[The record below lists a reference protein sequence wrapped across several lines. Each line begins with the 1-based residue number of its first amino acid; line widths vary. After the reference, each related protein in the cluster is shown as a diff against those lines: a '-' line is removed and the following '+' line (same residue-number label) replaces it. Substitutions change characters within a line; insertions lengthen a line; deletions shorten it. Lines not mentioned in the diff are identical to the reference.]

1 MADFRDVLE
10 DCGLKDLGFSGL
22 PWTYDNRKSG
32 DRNVKVRLD
41 RGVATQS
48 WTNRFFDAS
57 VTHLTS
63 PCSDHC
69 PLLLLVVQEQGGG
82 SGEPQVYYEIMW
94 ERDASLGER
103 VQQAWNN
110 EETRGDLGAVSL
122 ALKGVLQAL
131 KNWSSIHFGSVRKE
145 LESLR
150 TQLANQQEAGM
161 DISEIRETIRN
172 MNELLYREEMLW
184 LQRSRVSWLKE
195 GDRNTKFFHQ
205 RAAWRARKNKIRK
218 LKQSDGTWTSDTS
231 CMVGMVNNFFADLYT
246 KDPAVFHRRLHI

>member
-1 MADFRDVLE
+1 
-10 DCGLKDLGFSGL
+10 
-22 PWTYDNRKSG
+22 
-32 DRNVKVRLD
+32 
-41 RGVATQS
+41 
-48 WTNRFFDAS
+48 
-57 VTHLTS
+57 
-63 PCSDHC
+63 
-69 PLLLLVVQEQGGG
+69 
-82 SGEPQVYYEIMW
+82 MW

-145 LESLR
+145 LEILR

-231 CMVGMVNNFFADLYT
+231 CMVGMVNNHFADLYT